1 MMPMRLPVQLVKGGK
16 HTFGW
21 SAVTDPGTIA
31 IPPQAVAEYGL
42 SEGDRLIVMPGSRT
56 SGGFAL
62 SLPRVVGG
70 SILGVLLEEHP
81 ELGEF
86 RIAQGEVLEHQGR
99 AYCWV
104 QLRRAAVHL
113 SPQILGRY
121 GIHIGDR
128 LLVIRG
134 SGLALGFAVRG
145 PIVQEAGKH
154 GELPVCA
161 CRE

>member
-1 MMPMRLPVQLVKGGK
+1 MPMKLPVQLVKGGK

-31 IPPQAVAEYGL
+31 IPPEAIAEYGL
-42 SEGDRLIVMPGSRT
+42 SEGDRLIVVPGSRT
-56 SGGFAL
+56 SGGFGL
-62 SLPRVVGG
+62 SIPESAGG
-70 SILGVLLEEHP
+70 SILGVVVEEHP

-86 RIAQGEVLEHQGR
+86 RIPEGEVVEHRGR
-99 AYCWV
+99 SYCWV
-104 QLRRAAVHL
+104 RLRRGAVRL
-113 SPQILGRY
+113 SPQTLARY
-121 GIHIGDR
+121 GIRIGDR

-154 GELPVCA
+154 SDLPVCEY
-161 CRE
+161 RG